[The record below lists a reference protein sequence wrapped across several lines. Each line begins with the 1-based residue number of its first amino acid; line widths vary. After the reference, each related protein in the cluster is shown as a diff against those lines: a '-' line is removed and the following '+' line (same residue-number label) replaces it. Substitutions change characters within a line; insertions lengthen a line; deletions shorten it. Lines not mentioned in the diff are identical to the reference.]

1 MHMKHEKL
9 GAAFSQSRHNDFWKV
24 VHNISKS
31 NKGSASI
38 IDGYSGNDNIA
49 NAFSSKL
56 QGLLNSDNSLN
67 SDLTSKIESS
77 LSSSDLVSTLVS
89 SGTVSEALSHLK
101 SDKSDGTQLKS
112 NHFIL
117 PSSSLASPLSKL
129 FYSHVTPW
137 LCP

>member
-67 SDLTSKIESS
+67 SDLTSSS
-77 LSSSDLVSTLVS
+77 LSSSDLVSILVS
-89 SGTVSEALSHLK
+89 SGSVRGS
-101 SDKSDGTQLKS
+101 
-112 NHFIL
+112 I
-117 PSSSLASPLSKL
+117 SPQ
-129 FYSHVTPW
+129 VR
-137 LCP
+137 